1 MNTNS
6 STGIKEKI
14 ESSIIHDFF
23 KKAINAKN
31 IHEFIN
37 IKILYQ
43 KYNIYQLINY
53 YNKQL

>member
-6 STGIKEKI
+6 STGIKEKN
-14 ESSIIHDFF
+14 ELFIIHDFF